1 MIFDPCLHC
10 EAVMQKYLDRVLD
23 DAERATA
30 EAHLA
35 ACADCAKRYKFE
47 VDLRRIVRT
56 ACAEGM
62 PPDLKQRLAAL
73 RTPLL

>member
-1 MIFDPCLHC
+1 MIDCEHC
-10 EAVMQKYLDRVLD
+10 EQVMQPYLDRVLD
-23 DAERATA
+23 DGERAAA

-35 ACADCAKRYKFE
+35 ACADCAKRYRFE
-47 VDLRRIVRT
+47 VELRQIVRT

-62 PPDLKQRLAAL
+62 PPDLKQKLAAL